1 MKAMEKK
8 ATPMPEELEREWNEV
23 RVCFRLL
30 QCRRARIVT
39 KRMPDGSVK
48 RYDLTSFTWGTFFAV
63 ISKDLYLMILDRT
76 SYRIQIVHIIFNM
89 LFFCQHS
96 DNRTHFCH
104 AIGLLETTVKML

>member
-39 KRMPDGSVK
+39 KRMLDGSVK
-48 RYDLTSFTWGTFFAV
+48 RYTGGWMRWYKEKKCTL
-63 ISKDLYLMILDRT
+63 
-76 SYRIQIVHIIFNM
+76 
-89 LFFCQHS
+89 
-96 DNRTHFCH
+96 NR
-104 AIGLLETTVKML
+104 AA

>member
-39 KRMPDGSVK
+39 KRMLDGSVE
-48 RYDLTSFTWGTFFAV
+48 A
-63 ISKDLYLMILDRT
+63 I
-76 SYRIQIVHIIFNM
+76 YRGQKGGWM
-89 LFFCQHS
+89 RWYKEKKCTL
-96 DNRTHFCH
+96 NR
-104 AIGLLETTVKML
+104 AA